1 MRSLTPAYLAL
12 GLLFSG
18 AAGALAADYNAGS
31 FEVTATVSDSC
42 AVTLN
47 DLDFGAYDA
56 GSNKTGSTTLE
67 ITCTTGTAYQV
78 GADKG
83 ANGADTSNREMKLT
97 TGTDLLGY
105 TLTIGTN
112 GGSHLGSNWGDDTAG
127 GSDTIDGT
135 GTGAAVTVTIDG
147 DIPAS
152 QYVTAGSYSD
162 TVNVT
167 VAY

>member
-1 MRSLTPAYLAL
+1 MRSLTPAILAASL
-12 GLLFSG
+12 AF
-18 AAGALAADYNAGS
+18 AGASAAWAADYAAGS
-31 FEVTATVSDSC
+31 FDVTATVSDSC

-67 ITCTTGTAYQV
+67 ITCTTGTAYKI

-83 ANGADTSNREMKLT
+83 ANGADTANREMKLT
-97 TGTDLLGY
+97 TGADLLAY

-112 GGSHLGSNWGDDTAG
+112 GGSNLGTNWGDDNAG
-127 GSDTIDGT
+127 GTDTIDGT

-147 DIPAS
+147 DIPVS

-167 VAY
+167 VSY